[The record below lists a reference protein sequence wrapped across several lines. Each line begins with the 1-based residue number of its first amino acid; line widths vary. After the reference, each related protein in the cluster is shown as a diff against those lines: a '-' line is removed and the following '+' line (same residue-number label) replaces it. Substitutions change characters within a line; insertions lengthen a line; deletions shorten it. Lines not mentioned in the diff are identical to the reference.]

1 MRFNSGKIKSD
12 KTRGLSM
19 LVIGSNSSAQT
30 NTDTA
35 FAVKTA
41 NLAKNQQSR
50 EGQMAL
56 ELIQSANITNLATP
70 AVNLSG
76 SIGTQINIKV

>member
-1 MRFNSGKIKSD
+1 MSIIIGANNS
-12 KTRGLSM
+12 T
-19 LVIGSNSSAQT
+19 QT

-35 FAVKTA
+35 VALKTA

-56 ELIQSANITNLATP
+56 ELIQSANIGSVP
-70 AVNLSG
+70 AVSG
-76 SIGTQINIKV
+76 NVGSQINIKV